1 MSGFSEATL
10 SQKLSELNQTAPS
23 IQGVSLWLL
32 HHRKHYQNYVKV
44 WYRELGKV
52 KREQKL
58 PMMYLANDLVQ
69 NSRKK
74 YPEISKEFGTIM
86 NAVFTHLVGL
96 NFDGKTQKSINRLVS
111 IWKERQS
118 FEKKILSDINGVWDA
133 RQNKVDPEENEP
145 VSKKRKVHHKEENKR
160 VSNSTTIT
168 PDVDIGQTSNEI
180 LKILEIFKST
190 SDLDTSEELL
200 SSLPDLSNISKTE
213 LSQEE
218 SSDKLGQLSE
228 AENQLVEQTKIIE
241 EEIESRTYLEQL
253 MSNYIL
259 AQRKLVVKKK
269 ERLKNCKNKLQTI
282 EDVKCVFE
290 SQLLDAALVDDEL
303 ESIPMPES

>member
-86 NAVFTHLVGL
+86 KAVFTHLVGL

-118 FEKKILSDINGVWDA
+118 FEKKILADINGVWDA
-133 RQNKVDPEENEP
+133 RPNKVDPEENEP
-145 VSKKRKVHHKEENKR
+145 VPKKRKVHHKEENKR